1 MFIPTSLTPLS
12 QSILHAAVQTAHRR
26 HVRAL
31 GINNPNFAVSPPF
44 LWDNTPAS
52 ELTVAAWGQSPK
64 IVGHLFA
71 VETPASNP
79 NSAKLSKTIKEAQ
92 KFLGQIAENQRRLS
106 AWADGVLALQWSQAE
121 LLQVMEEIEPFVIDA
136 LYDIERLA
144 VIAVGSYTRLQAV
157 LNRRFGDG
165 TQELAMNL
173 VAGLKTPDSSM
184 VADLIA
190 GVEQGLW
197 LERHGHRADQ
207 ALELAA
213 PRLGEMP
220 TFLFNQTDLSGAW
233 DPSAAQQ
240 RRQRAL
246 QDAVEGVGLLQRSGL
261 RTLVELVQKA
271 LVAHATA
278 RDILAQVLNAS
289 RRWSLAAAKEGMGGN
304 RLEGSDEIFLLELE
318 EVKQMMTGEFHSRA
332 QVQPLLE
339 MRRHMNHPPQS
350 PRYLGEVLDFP
361 PPAGGL
367 RRVGHPLGIAGDV
380 CSGSAYH
387 LSTAA
392 AIPNIPHHA
401 VALAPETTPA
411 WTPLF
416 LKIDAI
422 VTERGDLLCHAAAVG
437 SAGGL
442 STIVAASDLSSFRS
456 EQEIQLQPAQNQL
469 KSTN

>member
-1 MFIPTSLTPLS
+1 MLIPTALTPLS

-26 HVRAL
+26 HVRTL
-31 GINNPNFAVSPPF
+31 GLNNPSFTISPPF
-44 LWDNTPAS
+44 LWDNTPAA

-71 VETPASNP
+71 VETPVSNP
-79 NSAKLSKTIKEAQ
+79 SSAKVSRTIKEAQ
-92 KFLGQIAENQRRLS
+92 KSLGQIAENHRRLS

-121 LLQVMEEIEPFVIDA
+121 LLQVMEEIEPFAIDA

-144 VIAVGSYTRLQAV
+144 VIAVGSYARLLAV
-157 LNRRFGDG
+157 LNRRFGES

-173 VAGLKTPDSSM
+173 VAGLETPDSSM

-190 GVEQGLW
+190 GVEQGVW
-197 LERHGHRADQ
+197 LERYGHRADQ
-207 ALELAA
+207 ELELAA
-213 PRLGEMP
+213 PRLSEIP
-220 TFLFNQTDLSGAW
+220 TFLFSPTDLSGAW
-233 DPSAAQQ
+233 DSSAAQQ

-246 QDAVEGVGLLQRSGL
+246 QDAIAGVGLLQRSGL

-278 RDILAQVLNAS
+278 RDILAQILNAS
-289 RRWSLAAAKEGMGGN
+289 RRWSLAAANEGMEGN
-304 RLEGSDEIFLLELE
+304 RLEGSNEIFLLELE

-339 MRRHMNHPPQS
+339 IRRHPPQS
-350 PRYLGEVLDFP
+350 PRHLGEVLDFP

-367 RRVGHPLGIAGDV
+367 RGVGNPLGIAGDAL
-380 CSGSAYH
+380 SGRAYH
-387 LSTAA
+387 LNAIA
-392 AIPNIPHHA
+392 DIPNIPRHA
-401 VALAPETTPA
+401 IALAPETTPV

-422 VTERGDLLCHAAAVG
+422 ITERGNWLCHAAAVG
-437 SAGGL
+437 RAGGL
-442 STIVAASDLSSFRS
+442 PTIVAASDLSSLHS
-456 EQEIQLQPAQNQL
+456 EQKTQLQPTQNQL
-469 KSTN
+469 QILN